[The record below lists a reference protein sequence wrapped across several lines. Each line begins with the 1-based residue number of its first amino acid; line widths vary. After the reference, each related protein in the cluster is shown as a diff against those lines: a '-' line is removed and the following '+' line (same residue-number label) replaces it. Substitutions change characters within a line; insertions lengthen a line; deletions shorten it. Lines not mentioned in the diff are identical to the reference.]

1 MGGFFFDFEAV
12 RTASSDRDAP
22 RRQGIAQSPFM
33 WGVRVAK
40 GVRQAWATVLDSD
53 DLSVSFDGAG
63 AWLNPHV
70 HGESVATRGKWY
82 HIDQFYGKTPRRK
95 GFQGLVTLYEADH
108 DTGSFVCL
116 PGSHRDYERNCRGR
130 NPLGNFVRMSGKKDA
145 DYCAYRAVQVAPLS
159 AGDLVVW
166 DSRVVHCSAGFDA
179 TSDPSSLLRLR
190 NLTEQPPLARLVAYV
205 ACARKDAVSDTV
217 REKRREAVRRGYGGN
232 AFSSHD
238 ASTLRRAETPAGYR
252 VPDAGSPVWDLI

>member
-1 MGGFFFDFEAV
+1 
-12 RTASSDRDAP
+12 
-22 RRQGIAQSPFM
+22 M
-33 WGVRVAK
+33 WGVRCAQ
-40 GVRQAWATVLDSD
+40 GVRKAWATVLESNE
-53 DLSVSFDGAG
+53 LSVSFDGAG
-63 AWLNPHV
+63 AWLNPHI

-82 HIDQFYGKTPRRK
+82 HIDQFYGKTPHRK
-95 GFQGLVTLYEADH
+95 GFQGLVTLYEADG

-159 AGDLVVW
+159 AGDLIVW

-179 TSDPSSLLRLR
+179 KADPSSLLRLR

-205 ACARKDAVSDTV
+205 ACARKDAVSPST

-238 ASTLRRAETPAGYR
+238 ASTLRRAETPSGYKA
-252 VPDAGSPVWDLI
+252 PDAGSPVWDLV